1 MEELNKKR
9 KEYGDLEKSQMNL
22 FKKLEIEKQQ
32 RFDNALTSE
41 SLLHIQFLNDLQI
54 NSDKLTE
61 WHGKA
66 KNDDQRK
73 QLLSMIK
80 ALWRVQTYTETL
92 KTLSKKATAEYLTE
106 RSMHRRAMQTILDL
120 KNENKALKAEIEHYE
135 DERE

>member
-106 RSMHRRAMQTILDL
+106 RAMHRRAMQTILDL